1 MILRYPSFPYVEDG
15 TDEHMES
22 ATVAPLQGGYRHH
35 TLPSFFPLACTP
47 PSFTLSSF
55 FHLACTPPS
64 FTLSSFF
71 PLACTPPSFVL
82 HSSHLLS
89 NHVCTCQLVFGLHSR
104 IRLIKMFYLFIYQT
118 CG

>member
-35 TLPSFFPLACTP
+35 TLPSFFP
-47 PSFTLSSF
+47 
-55 FHLACTPPS
+55 LACTPPS